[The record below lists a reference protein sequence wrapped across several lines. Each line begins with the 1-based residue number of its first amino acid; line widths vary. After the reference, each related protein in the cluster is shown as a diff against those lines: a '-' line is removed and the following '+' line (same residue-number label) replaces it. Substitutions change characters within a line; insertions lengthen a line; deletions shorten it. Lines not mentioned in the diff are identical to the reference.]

1 MMVQLT
7 TLEGTYNLEFSHGKA
22 VVLGSEHVGCA
33 SQECSIANS
42 SQSTTTYGILKI

>member
-1 MMVQLT
+1 MVQLT
-7 TLEGTYNLEFSHGKA
+7 TLEGRFNLEFSHG

-42 SQSTTTYGILKI
+42 SQSTTTYGILKM